1 MLLTVSILPRF
12 LRCGPQRTKGVG
24 DTKARKK
31 NSRKQIEAL
40 LTFIDA
46 ICQYPKCHAFETKK
60 SRRDILSHQML
71 FTLAHT
77 PPEQRTIEPSD

>member
-1 MLLTVSILPRF
+1 MLLTVSFF
-12 LRCGPQRTKGVG
+12 LASFAVALKEQRALLAQKL
-24 DTKARKK
+24 AK